1 MTLALPLRTPQQMT
15 ATDTQGLT
23 IKSQIL
29 KDLGVA
35 SDRIY
40 TDEALTRINRA
51 RLGLGQA
58 MPAVRQGDRTT
69 PYLDIRGDETNAL
82 TGYSVKISTRTPLR
96 T

>member
-23 IKSQIL
+23 IQSQIL

-40 TDEALTRINRA
+40 TDEALTRINGVRPD
-51 RLGLGQA
+51 LGQA
-58 MPAVRQGDRTT
+58 MPACAPG
-69 PYLDIRGDETNAL
+69 
-82 TGYSVKISTRTPLR
+82 
-96 T
+96 